1 MKISRRLSVLIS
13 SLVIATMAFT
23 GCTSSA
29 PTSTDGAP
37 AQEQKQ
43 EEKTEE
49 KTEEKAEVPAEEA
62 KNLTE
67 DGYVIA
73 EKQEVVWNIGA
84 DPLTLDPQLNSAVDG
99 GHVINNTFEGLVR
112 EVSGEVVPAMAE
124 EWTISEDGLVYTF
137 KLRDAKWSDG
147 KPVVAGDFEYA
158 WKRAVDPAIASE
170 YAYIF
175 ASGNV
180 LNAEEI
186 VYGGTKKPE
195 ELGVKAIDDK
205 TLEVTLARPTE
216 YFLRLT
222 AFATYMP
229 TRQDVTDTEGA
240 WAKDPAKA
248 ISNGPFKLAEYKM
261 GDKLVLVKNEN
272 YWNAENVSLEKIT
285 GRMIVEESTAYAAY
299 KADEVAINEKI
310 PATEIP
316 KLMVEDETFY
326 SMPYIGTYFY
336 VFNMNNPVMQDVNVR
351 KALNLAVDRTVIAE
365 QVARGGQTPATGFT
379 PPGFLDAEGKDFK
392 ETAGDHGI
400 SVTADVE
407 GAKAAL
413 AAAGYPDGVGFP
425 EIEILYNTS
434 DSHKVI
440 AEAVQEMLKQ
450 NLGINVRLSNQE
462 WAVFQ
467 ETRNEGT
474 FDSVA
479 RHGWIGDYLDP
490 NTMLEIFEAAN
501 PQNSGRYNSAE
512 FDTELQ
518 AARSSVGKERM
529 DHLYKAEEILM
540 KDYPILPIYYYVNNL
555 QVKDEVHQWELNA
568 LGKIWFGNTVILDL
582 E

>member
-1 MKISRRLSVLIS
+1 MKISRKLSVFIS
-13 SLVIATMAFT
+13 SVVIATMAFT
-23 GCTSSA
+23 GCASST
-29 PTSTDGAP
+29 PTSTDGAV
-37 AQEQKQ
+37 QEQK
-43 EEKTEE
+43 TE
-49 KTEEKAEVPAEEA
+49 EVPAEKVEETPVEVA
-62 KNLTE
+62 KEMTA
-67 DGYVIA
+67 DGYAIA

-112 EVSGEVVPAMAE
+112 EVSGEVVPAMAT

-158 WKRAVDPAIASE
+158 WKRAVDPALASE

-195 ELGVKAIDDK
+195 ELGVKALDDK
-205 TLEVTLARPTE
+205 TLEVTLVRPTE

-229 TRQDVTDTEGA
+229 VREDVVDPEGA
-240 WAKDPAKA
+240 WAKDSNKA

-261 GDKLVLVKNEN
+261 GDQLVLVKNEN
-272 YWNAENVSLEKIT
+272 YWNAENVYLEKIT

-299 KADEVAINEKI
+299 KADEVDVNEKI
-310 PATEIP
+310 PTTEIP
-316 KLMVEDETFY
+316 KLIIEDETFY

-336 VFNMNNPVMQDVNVR
+336 CFNMNNPVMQDVNVR
-351 KALNLAVDRTVIAE
+351 KALNLAIDRTVIAE

-379 PPGFLDAEGKDFK
+379 PPGFLDADGKDFN
-392 ETAGDHGI
+392 ETAGDYGI

-425 EIEILYNTS
+425 AMEILYNTG
-434 DSHKVI
+434 DAHKVI
-440 AEAVQEMLKQ
+440 AEAVQEMWKQ
-450 NLGINVRLSNQE
+450 NLGIDVKLNNQE

-467 ETRNEGT
+467 ETRNTGT
-474 FDSVA
+474 FDSIA

-490 NTMLEIFEAAN
+490 NTMIEIFESPN
-501 PQNSGRYNSAE
+501 PQNSGRYNSQE
-512 FDTELQ
+512 FDTELK
-518 AARSSVGKERM
+518 AARNTTGKERM
-529 DHLYKAEEILM
+529 DHLYKAQDILM

-568 LGKIWFGNTVILDL
+568 LGKLWFGNTVILDL